1 MILGVA
7 RHIMKGRGV
16 VANNMVTLDN
26 LYKLA

>member
-7 RHIMKGRGV
+7 KNIMRGKGV